1 MMKLWAPFLAVS
13 LLLNAY
19 TLWRVQDAIESRDND
34 SFPSNC
40 DSSCRISFDETEIN
54 KDTVGRHLVD
64 NILNLELK
72 IDDLSKQILALE
84 AESAGDELRAAADV
98 NFQDSA
104 RSAMSIVSDRLAV
117 KSNDEEWFWN
127 DSDGDDAED
136 AERISASLGVTE
148 SLDIHSVNCRSGW
161 CRVEIEEY
169 PTPEEDVDSSGEL
182 HLKINESVGRDT
194 TIRWGKQEGNRRV
207 VFVK

>member
-19 TLWRVQDAIESRDND
+19 TLWRVQDAIESRHKD

-40 DSSCRISFDETEIN
+40 DSSCRISFDETEMSR
-54 KDTVGRHLVD
+54 DALGHHLVD

-84 AESAGDELRAAADV
+84 VESAGDELKAAADV
-98 NFQDSA
+98 NFQDST
-104 RSAMSIVSDRLAV
+104 RSAMAIFSERLAV
-117 KSNDEEWFWN
+117 KSSDEDWFWN
-127 DSDGDDAED
+127 DSDGDEAED
-136 AERISASLGVTE
+136 ADGISVSLGVTE
-148 SLDIHSVNCRSGW
+148 GLDLHSVNCRSGW
-161 CRVEIEEY
+161 CRVEVEEY
-169 PTPEEDVDSSGEL
+169 PTPEEDVDSSGDL

-207 VFVK
+207 VFVR